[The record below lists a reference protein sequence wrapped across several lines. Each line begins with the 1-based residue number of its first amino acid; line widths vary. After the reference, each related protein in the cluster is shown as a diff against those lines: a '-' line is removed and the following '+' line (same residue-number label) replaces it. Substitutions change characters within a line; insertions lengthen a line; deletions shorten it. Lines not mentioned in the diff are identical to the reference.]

1 MDIITHPLV
10 AGLAGYQPA
19 ASSFADD
26 AAGILA
32 TRVDNDSWLFLL
44 WPDAYGRYHRV
55 FTHCLPGLIFWTFFS
70 AALVQAVACVKKW
83 RCFGWF
89 LTPNLPQSEIPPRAS
104 WRLLIAVSAG
114 AVAFHW
120 LLDIPSDF
128 GNLELLYPWSDK
140 EFSLGIV
147 ASFDWVIFGATLV
160 CISHREFSAQ
170 KARVVYVSRLVRA
183 RVRYLASLSHGPP
196 RGVAFAHEAAA
207 LARRARCIA
216 GRMPRLGFSAFK
228 FGLFFV
234 HRSFKISGDWGR

>member
-1 MDIITHPLV
+1 MSREDFDCPGCGAVAIWLAMDFITHPLV
-10 AGLAGYQPA
+10 GAGLARVITPRRELLPQTTL
-19 ASSFADD
+19 
-26 AAGILA
+26 AGILA
-32 TRVDNDSWLFLL
+32 SLVMDNDSWLFLL
-44 WPDAYGRYHRV
+44 GPDAYGRYHRV

-160 CISHREFSAQ
+160 W
-170 KARVVYVSRLVRA
+170 
-183 RVRYLASLSHGPP
+183 YLASREFVWRRKRELFLFLGW
-196 RGVAFAHEAAA
+196 FALVFGY
-207 LARRARCIA
+207 LAIRYRMGHHAVWPFRA
-216 GRMPRLGFSAFK
+216 
-228 FGLFFV
+228 
-234 HRSFKISGDWGR
+234 